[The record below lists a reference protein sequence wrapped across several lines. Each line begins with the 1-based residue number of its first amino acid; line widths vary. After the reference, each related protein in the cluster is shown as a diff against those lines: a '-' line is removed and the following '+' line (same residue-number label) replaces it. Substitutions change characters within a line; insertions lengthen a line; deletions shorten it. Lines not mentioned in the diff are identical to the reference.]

1 MDNII
6 FKSIPGKSLNC
17 SFIFILQALTHS
29 RTHASGVLWTLDRSE
44 GLEDRDYAA
53 GVTLMH
59 KIVGNAFTNSIQGLM
74 QIGIFLS
81 LFCGVYGMEISG
93 SMATVILFAY
103 VSSMSGTAY
112 GTKSLIAL
120 VR

>member
-17 SFIFILQALTHS
+17 SFIFILQAL
-29 RTHASGVLWTLDRSE
+29 SGVLWTLDRSE